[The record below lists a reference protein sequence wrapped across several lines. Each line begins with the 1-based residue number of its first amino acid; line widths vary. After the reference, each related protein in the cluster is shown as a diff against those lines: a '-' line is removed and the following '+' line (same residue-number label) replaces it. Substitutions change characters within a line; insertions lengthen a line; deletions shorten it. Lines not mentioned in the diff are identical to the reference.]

1 MSLTIERTQKK
12 GVEEMTS
19 ELTIIIT
26 DGGESIVRLKYGFA
40 SVCPVRGALKLELE
54 DFLALKDK
62 MRGNRDYL
70 NAAHILFIVLN
81 RSEITE
87 KMSEETYR
95 DLHMLY
101 MVYNGL
107 QNEHYRLKRQ
117 RLLRERQCDYM
128 LISAYRIVDILKK
141 SSFIMLDSS
150 DYRTMKKYLLSHMP
164 DKSELKEYP
173 QELLN
178 KIRPFFALLKIL
190 IELSPE
196 DEDKLFIEYIMHNIY
211 GEK

>member
-1 MSLTIERTQKK
+1 
-12 GVEEMTS
+12 MTS
-19 ELTIIIT
+19 ELTILIT

-40 SVCPVRGALKLELE
+40 SVCPVCGTLKLELE

-62 MRGNRDYL
+62 LRGNRDYL
-70 NAAHILFIVLN
+70 NVAHILFILLN
-81 RSEITE
+81 RSDIAD

-95 DLHMLY
+95 ELHMLY
-101 MVYNGL
+101 IVYNGL

-117 RLLRERQCDYM
+117 QLLRERQSDYM

-164 DKSELKEYP
+164 DKSELKEFP

-196 DEDKLFIEYIMHNIY
+196 DDDKMFIEYIMHNIY

>member
-1 MSLTIERTQKK
+1 
-12 GVEEMTS
+12 MTS
-19 ELTIIIT
+19 ELTILVT

-40 SVCPVRGALKLELE
+40 SVCPVRGTLKLELE

-62 MRGNRDYL
+62 LRGNRDYL
-70 NAAHILFIVLN
+70 NIAHLLFALLN
-81 RSEITE
+81 RSEIAD
-87 KMSEETYR
+87 KMSDDTYR
-95 DLHMLY
+95 ELHMLY
-101 MVYNGL
+101 MVYKGL

-117 RLLRERQCDYM
+117 QLLRERQSDYM

-196 DEDKLFIEYIMHNIY
+196 DDDKLFIEYIMHNIY